1 MEIGEKRESK
11 NNRAWTFLK
20 EQPERDLAI
29 NGENLHVNTQIP
41 VCVYNMETK
50 HLMRLNLIHLS
61 LLYGHPLRGCW
72 IKSHKSTSDLDAHN
86 IAVLQRKITISYEET
101 KVWIYF
107 SSLNNAVKAVI
118 QAHDN
123 MLAGCHDKKGIYPE
137 SQIIQITRWNRRLSI
152 KIPGGRSNHKN
163 HWVVYIKSLKTP
175 DGMH

>member
-1 MEIGEKRESK
+1 M
-11 NNRAWTFLK
+11 FLK
-20 EQPERDLAI
+20 EQPERDLTI
-29 NGENLHVNTQIP
+29 NFQHLYVNMQIP

-50 HLMRLNLIHLS
+50 HLMRLDLIHLS
-61 LLYGHPLRGCW
+61 LLYGQHLRGYW
-72 IKSHKSTSDLDAHN
+72 IKSHRSAPDLDVHN
-86 IAVLQRKITISYEET
+86 SITPSENNHRHKLSRNRT
-101 KVWIYF
+101 KVWIY
-107 SSLNNAVKAVI
+107 SSFFFFTNTVIAVI

-137 SQIIQITRWNRRLSI
+137 SRIIQITRWNRRLSI